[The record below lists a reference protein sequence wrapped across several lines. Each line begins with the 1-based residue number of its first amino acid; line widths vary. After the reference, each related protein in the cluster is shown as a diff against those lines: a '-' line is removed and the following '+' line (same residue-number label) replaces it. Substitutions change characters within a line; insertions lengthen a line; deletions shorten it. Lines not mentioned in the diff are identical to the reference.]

1 MMTAMFRLK
10 LTMKS
15 TPKAECTKILKS
27 QFYQRVWSAQLNE
40 AEYAPLLTAVLLYLN
55 SEGVAAPLASTLAVG
70 GQVIYFWLRAFVGHY
85 HEGGMDP
92 PPYAPFAVVRYVAL
106 GLLVQEL
113 RGLTAEAGRPVYRG
127 GRDSWPARA
136 LPRARGPTIAGNR
149 ITTRLPRARAAAAIS
164 GLRTSQLTS
173 SLWLCVKPAARSA
186 STMAR
191 VRKAIT

>member
-92 PPYAPFAVVRYVAL
+92 PPYAPFAIVRYVAL

-113 RGLTAEAGRPVYRG
+113 RGLTA
-127 GRDSWPARA
+127 
-136 LPRARGPTIAGNR
+136 
-149 ITTRLPRARAAAAIS
+149 
-164 GLRTSQLTS
+164 
-173 SLWLCVKPAARSA
+173 
-186 STMAR
+186 
-191 VRKAIT
+191 

>member
-1 MMTAMFRLK
+1 MDALKNALSIVPSGTAATIIVGHALLTKLMMTATFRLK

-113 RGLTAEAGRPVYRG
+113 RGLTA
-127 GRDSWPARA
+127 
-136 LPRARGPTIAGNR
+136 
-149 ITTRLPRARAAAAIS
+149 
-164 GLRTSQLTS
+164 
-173 SLWLCVKPAARSA
+173 
-186 STMAR
+186 
-191 VRKAIT
+191 

>member
-1 MMTAMFRLK
+1 MTSVGLVWFVITL
-10 LTMKS
+10 LLNSIVVFKS
-15 TPKAECTKILKS
+15 KT
-27 QFYQRVWSAQLNE
+27 QLNE

-113 RGLTAEAGRPVYRG
+113 RGLTA
-127 GRDSWPARA
+127 
-136 LPRARGPTIAGNR
+136 
-149 ITTRLPRARAAAAIS
+149 
-164 GLRTSQLTS
+164 
-173 SLWLCVKPAARSA
+173 
-186 STMAR
+186 
-191 VRKAIT
+191 

>member
-1 MMTAMFRLK
+1 MVWGVRNLISTQLMMTVMFRLK

-15 TPKAECTKILKS
+15 TPKAECQKILKS
-27 QFYQRVWSAQLNE
+27 TFYQRVWSAQLNE

-92 PPYAPFAVVRYVAL
+92 PPYAPFAIVRYVAI

-113 RGLTAEAGRPVYRG
+113 RALTA
-127 GRDSWPARA
+127 
-136 LPRARGPTIAGNR
+136 
-149 ITTRLPRARAAAAIS
+149 
-164 GLRTSQLTS
+164 
-173 SLWLCVKPAARSA
+173 
-186 STMAR
+186 
-191 VRKAIT
+191 

>member
-1 MMTAMFRLK
+1 MNLHAIEQTQEWRQRRVDGVVSTPSSRRSYGDDVASISTQLMMTAMFRLK

-92 PPYAPFAVVRYVAL
+92 PPYAPFAVVRYIAL

-113 RGLTAEAGRPVYRG
+113 RGLTA
-127 GRDSWPARA
+127 
-136 LPRARGPTIAGNR
+136 
-149 ITTRLPRARAAAAIS
+149 
-164 GLRTSQLTS
+164 
-173 SLWLCVKPAARSA
+173 
-186 STMAR
+186 
-191 VRKAIT
+191 

>member
-1 MMTAMFRLK
+1 MMTVMFRLK

-27 QFYQRVWSAQLNE
+27 QFYQRVHSAQLND

-92 PPYAPFAVVRYVAL
+92 PPYAPFAIVRYVAI

-113 RGLTAEAGRPVYRG
+113 RALTA
-127 GRDSWPARA
+127 
-136 LPRARGPTIAGNR
+136 
-149 ITTRLPRARAAAAIS
+149 
-164 GLRTSQLTS
+164 
-173 SLWLCVKPAARSA
+173 
-186 STMAR
+186 
-191 VRKAIT
+191 

>member
-27 QFYQRVWSAQLNE
+27 QFYQRVRSGAEPTFAVDAAPARRWREHATHWLICAQVWSAQLNE

-92 PPYAPFAVVRYVAL
+92 PPYAPFAVVRYIAL

-113 RGLTAEAGRPVYRG
+113 RGLTA
-127 GRDSWPARA
+127 
-136 LPRARGPTIAGNR
+136 
-149 ITTRLPRARAAAAIS
+149 
-164 GLRTSQLTS
+164 
-173 SLWLCVKPAARSA
+173 
-186 STMAR
+186 
-191 VRKAIT
+191 

>member
-40 AEYAPLLTAVLLYLN
+40 AEYAPLFLTAVLLYLN

-113 RGLTAEAGRPVYRG
+113 RGLRAPPVRRPAGRSPSCATIVLEQAPDHAAPSTSTRILFTVTVP
-127 GRDSWPARA
+127 PAR
-136 LPRARGPTIAGNR
+136 RRR
-149 ITTRLPRARAAAAIS
+149 R
-164 GLRTSQLTS
+164 SQG
-173 SLWLCVKPAARSA
+173 
-186 STMAR
+186 
-191 VRKAIT
+191 